1 MEEIQWDLRPEGR
14 AWGPEAMSRY
24 QMTPE
29 KMEMIEGK
37 LFWSEEERLTMLALL
52 LENVGVNQAVR
63 IRKSGRLACRRS
75 KLARFL
81 ISTIADARTHPHP
94 NPLPHRERGKEIPA

>member
-14 AWGPEAMSRY
+14 AWGTEAMSRY
-24 QMTPE
+24 DMTPE
-29 KMEMIEGK
+29 KMEMIDGK

-63 IRKSGRLACRRS
+63 IG
-75 KLARFL
+75 
-81 ISTIADARTHPHP
+81 
-94 NPLPHRERGKEIPA
+94 NPDVWRAAVANLSDS